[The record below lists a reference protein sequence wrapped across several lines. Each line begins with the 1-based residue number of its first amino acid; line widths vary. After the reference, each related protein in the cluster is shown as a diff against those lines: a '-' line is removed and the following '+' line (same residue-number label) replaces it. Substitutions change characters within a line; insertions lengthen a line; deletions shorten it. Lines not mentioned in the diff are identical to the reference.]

1 MDAPA
6 EVIDSNLSE
15 GGFDETRW
23 QGVPLGVRPSVLISP
38 SADGYLAY
46 ELETEALFHLNPTAS
61 LVLELCDGTRD
72 VAGLRDVLLPVV
84 GEIGWAACG
93 VWLHQAL
100 ASGLLTGDPGSTSEG
115 PGISASALAER
126 AVALRADEHVVEAF
140 ICQQR
145 ATELAPDDPD
155 MWYQLGELAYRARRH
170 DDARAAYERYLAA
183 HPENK
188 EIEYILHALSGVTA
202 PRAPDPYLEAV
213 FGRFASFYDEH
224 MVGALEYQA
233 PALLFDAVSA
243 AVGDRRPL
251 AILDVGCGTG
261 LVGLALH
268 PLAHRLEGVD
278 LSAPML
284 ERARERGLYDV
295 LHQEE
300 ITRFLASA
308 AHGRFDVIAACD
320 TFIYF
325 GDLQQVVA
333 LAAHHLTPGGVLA
346 FTVERAETPSFQ
358 ITQSGRFAH
367 HREYLVDVLGE
378 AGLDVI
384 GLTDGVLRLEY
395 GEPVWGLVVTAR
407 RGSR

>member
-1 MDAPA
+1 
-6 EVIDSNLSE
+6 V
-15 GGFDETRW
+15 
-23 QGVPLGVRPSVLISP
+23 
-38 SADGYLAY
+38 DGYLTY
-46 ELETEALFHLNPTAS
+46 ELESEALVHLNPTAS
-61 LVLELCDGTRD
+61 LLLELCDGTRD

-84 GEIGWAACG
+84 GELGWADCCA
-93 VWLHQAL
+93 WLHEAL
-100 ASGLLTGDPGSTSEG
+100 ESGLLTRDPESTG
-115 PGISASALAER
+115 HWPGMSASALTER
-126 AVALRADEHVVEAF
+126 AVALRADQRVVQAF
-140 ICQQR
+140 ICQQY

-170 DDARAAYERYLAA
+170 DDARAAYERYFAA
-183 HPENK
+183 HPENT
-188 EIEYILHALSGVTA
+188 EIEYILHAFSGVTVL
-202 PRAPDPYLEAV
+202 RAPDPYLEAV

-224 MVGALEYQA
+224 MVGELEYQA

-284 ERARERGLYDV
+284 ERARERGLYDA

-320 TFIYF
+320 SLIYF
-325 GDLQQVVA
+325 GDLRQVVA
-333 LAAHHLTPGGVLA
+333 SAASLLAPGGVLA

-367 HREYLVDVLGE
+367 HREYLVDVLGA

-395 GEPVWGLVVTAR
+395 GEPVWGLVATAR
-407 RGSR
+407 RGTR